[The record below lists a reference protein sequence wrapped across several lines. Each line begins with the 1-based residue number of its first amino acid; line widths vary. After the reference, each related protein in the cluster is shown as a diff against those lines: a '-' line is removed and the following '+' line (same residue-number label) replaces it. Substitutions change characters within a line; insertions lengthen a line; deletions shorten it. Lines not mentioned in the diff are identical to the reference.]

1 MSGLRLSDAIADLRA
16 ELTRAVDAGAAEA
29 VQFDVGPIELDLEL
43 ALTTSG
49 GVKAETKWWVVS
61 GGAEASA
68 ERGTTHR
75 LKLVLTPRHAGGDLR
90 IASGRAV
97 TDGA

>member
-16 ELTRAVDAGAAEA
+16 ELTRALNEGTTEA
-29 VQFDVGPIELDLEL
+29 LQFDVGPIELELEL
-43 ALTTSG
+43 AVTTEG

-61 GGAEASA
+61 GGADARA

-75 LKLVLTPRHAGGDLR
+75 LKLVLTPRHNGGDLT
-90 IASGRAV
+90 IVSDHVV